1 MAEHSEHKSGDH
13 KPSHELSGLPRTV
26 LHGLKVLVSELKWQ
40 CISIIRGLETRQMH
54 KRLGRE
60 YQALGEMAYA
70 AITRTDDDKPLPPAD
85 VKMLTAVKQID
96 FLRDEIEHLKHES
109 GRLRN
114 EFVHNRSKNLGYE

>member
-26 LHGLKVLVSELKWQ
+26 WHGLKVLGSELKWQ

-70 AITRTDDDKPLPPAD
+70 SITKTAEDKPMPHAD
-85 VKMLTAVKQID
+85 VKMLSTVKQID
-96 FLRDEIEHLKHES
+96 FLRDEIEHLKRES

-114 EFVHNRSKNLGYE
+114 EFVHNRSKSLGYK